1 MSEYS
6 KHLLI
11 NKAIRIFIYLI
22 ITNIKSHFLDLGLLI
37 TLNRVMR
44 QVLLPWNGLF

>member
-11 NKAIRIFIYLI
+11 NNAIRIFIYLI
-22 ITNIKSHFLDLGLLI
+22 ITNIKFPFSDLGLLI
-37 TLNRVMR
+37 TLK
-44 QVLLPWNGLF
+44 QK